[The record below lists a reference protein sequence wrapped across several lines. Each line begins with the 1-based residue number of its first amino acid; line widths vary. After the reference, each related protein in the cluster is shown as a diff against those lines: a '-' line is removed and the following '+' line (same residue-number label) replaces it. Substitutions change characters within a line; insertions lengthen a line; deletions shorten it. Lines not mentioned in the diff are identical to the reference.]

1 MPAVFDPQT
10 TTWYDSPATEWLEA
24 LPIGN
29 GRLGAMAFGGPR
41 VDRVQFNADT
51 LWAGGHEDRTN
62 PVARERLEDVRQLIF
77 DGEVERA
84 QALAEEKLL
93 GDPVRLR
100 PYQPFGDLALDVG
113 HDDVTEYRRKLDLS
127 AGLVRVRYDHERTTY
142 TREYF
147 ASAPD
152 DAIVIRLT
160 ADGPDEVDVTV
171 GLHRERGARAV
182 ARDDTLTLR
191 GSVTDVPA
199 DERGAGSWGMRF
211 EAQARVDAP
220 VGAIEPV
227 AGANAPGASDAG
239 LAVTGADDVTIAL
252 TGFTS
257 HETADP
263 TGACEDV
270 LDTIAGRPYDDLGG
284 PTSPTTAP
292 CSTAWHCIWATR
304 STGRPT
310 SASLGLPRGLP
321 THTSR
326 RCTPSSGA
334 ISCWRVPDPAPSP
347 RTSRASGTTSSTPRG
362 TAGTR

>member
-29 GRLGAMAFGGPR
+29 GRLWRDGLRRPSRRPSPVQRRHAVGGRSRRP
-41 VDRVQFNADT
+41 DEP
-51 LWAGGHEDRTN
+51 GRTR
-62 PVARERLEDVRQLIF
+62 ASRRCAATIF

-171 GLHRERGARAV
+171 GLHRERAVRERSPGTTRSPSGARSPTC
-182 ARDDTLTLR
+182 RPTK
-191 GSVTDVPA
+191 
-199 DERGAGSWGMRF
+199 RGAGSWGCASKRRPAWTRLL
-211 EAQARVDAP
+211 ERSNRWR
-220 VGAIEPV
+220 
-227 AGANAPGASDAG
+227 GANAPGASDAG

-270 LDTIAGRPYDDLGG
+270 LDTIAGRPYDDLG
-284 PTSPTTAP
+284 AHV
-292 CSTAWHCIWATR
+292 ADHR
-304 STGRPT
+304 SLFDCVALYLGDPVDRPT
-310 SASLGLPRGLP
+310 DERLALGCRGAADPHLAALYAQFGRYLLLAS
-321 THTSR
+321 SR
-326 RCTPSSGA
+326 PGSE
-334 ISCWRVPDPAPSP
+334 PANLQ
-347 RTSRASGTTSSTPRG
+347 GVWNDEFDPRG